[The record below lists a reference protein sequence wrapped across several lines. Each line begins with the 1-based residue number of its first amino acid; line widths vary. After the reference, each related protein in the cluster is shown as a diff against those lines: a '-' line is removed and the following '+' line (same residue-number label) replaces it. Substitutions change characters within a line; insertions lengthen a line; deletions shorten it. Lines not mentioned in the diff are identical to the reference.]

1 MSTDPLSS
9 PLILDGGPAFLA
21 PNTETREKLLAAA
34 ARASR
39 LLLEST
45 DAMKVMPDV
54 LRMLGEAAEVHR
66 TALAL
71 AEIDSGGERWLVIK
85 HEWISDELQESCAE
99 EACGGEVACPDQ
111 DPDQYSD
118 IYCPM
123 LQSGKS
129 VLYCRDTSP
138 TREAVSITSDKA
150 RSSALVPILVDGEY
164 VGVIGFDDWRRA
176 RQFDS
181 SIVSA
186 LEIAAGLVGAALHRE
201 RLLEIMR
208 REREAAAEER
218 LDQLNRAN
226 ATLRANLNRLAGN
239 PDVRDFIA
247 NMLMDASRQLDAAAC
262 YAAGIDP
269 SNGEWRIFLY
279 VEDGKLG
286 EPPFPATVPSGN
298 NPKLAALLEHNHEPV
313 FYELEKLDEPLW
325 PEATHWHQRNGHR
338 TAYLLP
344 LVFGER
350 NVGFLTLVFRQ
361 REPLSPDRIQ
371 VLLAL
376 AHQATLAIG
385 MKKLGIAAKEAAV
398 LAERNR
404 IGQEIHDGLA
414 QGFTGILMQL
424 GAAEEA
430 TAGCARS
437 SPLPQILTRI
447 RDLARDGLAEA
458 RRSVLALKPEQT
470 RRVGLELALR
480 QLAERSHLPGR
491 VNFSFEG
498 GMSGDGL
505 APERQ
510 HELLRIAQE
519 AVSNAVRHAHPNNV
533 QILLHEEP
541 ERWLLMV
548 VDDGRGMT
556 LLPELYAQ
564 QGFGLTNMRER
575 AGAIGGTF
583 EIDSKP
589 GVGTRIVVS
598 LARPN
603 GKAK

>member
-1 MSTDPLSS
+1 MSTVSS
-9 PLILDGGPAFLA
+9 PQILDGGPAFQA
-21 PNTETREKLLAAA
+21 PDAETREKLLAAA

-45 DAMKVMPDV
+45 DAMTVMPDV

-85 HEWISDELQESCAE
+85 HEWISEELQET
-99 EACGGEVACPDQ
+99 CGDESRGNDAACPDQ
-111 DPDQYSD
+111 DQYSD

-123 LQSGKS
+123 LQTGQS

-208 REREAAAEER
+208 RERETAAEQR
-218 LDQLNRAN
+218 LGQLNAAN

-247 NMLMDASRQLDAAAC
+247 NMLIDASLQLDASAC
-262 YAAGIDP
+262 YATGLDP
-269 SNGEWRIFLY
+269 SCGAWRVFLY
-279 VEDGKLG
+279 VEDGKLS
-286 EPPFPATVPSGN
+286 EPPFPATVPSDSHRA
-298 NPKLAALLEHNHEPV
+298 LTELLERNHEPV
-313 FYELEKLDEPLW
+313 FYELEKLTEPLW
-325 PEATHWHQRNGHR
+325 PEAAQWHQRSGHR

-361 REPLSPDRIQ
+361 RAPLSPDRMP

-424 GAAEEA
+424 GAAEEEIG
-430 TAGCARS
+430 GCARS

-447 RDLARDGLAEA
+447 RDLAREGLAEA
-458 RRSVLALKPEQT
+458 RRSVLALRPDQT

-480 QLAERSHLPGR
+480 QLAERSHMPGR

-519 AVSNAVRHAHPNNV
+519 AVSNAVRHANPNNV

-556 LLPELYAQ
+556 LLPDLYAQ

-575 AGAIGGTF
+575 AGVIGGTF

-589 GVGTRIVVS
+589 GVGTRIAVS
-598 LARPN
+598 LPRP
-603 GKAK
+603 GAA